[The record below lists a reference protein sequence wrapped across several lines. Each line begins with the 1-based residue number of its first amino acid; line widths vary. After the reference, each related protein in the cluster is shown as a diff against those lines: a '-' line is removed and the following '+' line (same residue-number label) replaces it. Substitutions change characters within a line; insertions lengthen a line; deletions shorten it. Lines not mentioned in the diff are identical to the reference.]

1 MKEVVA
7 GIDIGGTN
15 TVFGLVDRDGNIEC
29 EGHIRTADFP
39 DVQDFVSTLA
49 GELNKLL
56 GSKDNLSLSA
66 IGIGAPNA
74 NYHKGTIELAPNL
87 AWKGI
92 VPLAGYI
99 KERINVPVFM
109 TNDANAAAMGE
120 MIFGGAKKMKDFIV
134 LTLGTGL
141 GSGIV
146 INGEVVYGHTGFAG
160 ELGHTIVVPGGRDC
174 GCGRQGCYETYA
186 SATGLVRTT
195 LHMLSEMKEE
205 SSLRDMA
212 PSELTAKKITEAAAK
227 NDPVALEA
235 LAHTAEVLGF
245 GIINAIVFSSPEAVF
260 LFGGLAQ
267 AGEMLFKP
275 VREYVDKNV
284 QPIFRGTVSILPS
297 GVPESNAAVLGAAAL
312 AWNDLNKQKDSVGQR
327 KM

>member
-15 TVFGLVDRDGNIEC
+15 TVFGLVDKTGSIIAEERLKTTDYPEIKNFVFSLV
-29 EGHIRTADFP
+29 TAINKLMAGKENLK
-39 DVQDFVSTLA
+39 LA
-49 GELNKLL
+49 G
-56 GSKDNLSLSA
+56 

-92 VPLAGYI
+92 VPLASHI
-99 KERINVPVFM
+99 RKIIDVPVII

-120 MIFGGAKKMKDFIV
+120 MIFGGAKEMKDFIV

-186 SATGLVRTT
+186 SASGLVRTV
-195 LHMLSEMKEE
+195 LYMLSEMREE
-205 SSLRDMA
+205 SSLRDIP
-212 PSELTAKKITEAAAK
+212 PSELTAKTIAEAAANK
-227 NDPVALEA
+227 DPIAVEA
-235 LAHTAEVLGF
+235 FDYTAEILAL

-275 VREYVDKNV
+275 VRKYVDENV
-284 QPIFRGTVSILPS
+284 QPIFKGTVKILPS
-297 GVPESNAAVLGAAAL
+297 GVSESNAAVLGAAAL
-312 AWNDLNKQKDSVGQR
+312 AWNELKNKKLL
-327 KM
+327 

>member
-15 TVFGLVDRDGNIEC
+15 TVFGIVDKGGNILAENC
-29 EGHIRTADFP
+29 LKTTDYPEIKN
-39 DVQDFVSTLA
+39 FVSALTIA
-49 GELNKLL
+49 INKLMEGKSGL
-56 GSKDNLSLSA
+56 KLTA
-66 IGIGAPNA
+66 IGVGAPNA

-92 VPLAGYI
+92 VPLADHFRKKI
-99 KERINVPVFM
+99 DVPVII

-120 MIFGGAKKMKDFIV
+120 MLFGGAKKMKDFIV

-186 SATGLVRTT
+186 SASGLVRTV
-195 LHMLSEMKEE
+195 LSMLSEMRDE
-205 SSLRDMA
+205 STLRDIP
-212 PSELTAKKITEAAAK
+212 PSELTAKKIADAAAK
-227 NDPVALEA
+227 EDPVALEA
-235 LAHTAEVLGF
+235 MDYTAEMLAF
-245 GIINAIVFSSPEAVF
+245 GIINAIGFSSPEAVF

-267 AGEMLFKP
+267 AGEMLFIPTRK
-275 VREYVDKNV
+275 YVDQNV
-284 QPIFRGTVSILPS
+284 QPIFKGTVKILPS
-297 GVPESNAAVLGAAAL
+297 GVSESNAAVLGAAAL
-312 AWNDLNKQKDSVGQR
+312 AWNELKK
-327 KM
+327 

>member
-1 MKEVVA
+1 MMEVVA

-15 TVFGLVDRDGNIEC
+15 TVFGLVDKSGNILSENSLK
-29 EGHIRTADFP
+29 TTDYP
-39 DVQDFVSTLA
+39 DIKNFVSALVSA
-49 GELNKLL
+49 INKLMEGKTDL
-56 GSKDNLSLSA
+56 KLVA

-92 VPLAGYI
+92 VPLGEYVRAKI
-99 KERINVPVFM
+99 DVPVIL

-146 INGEVVYGHTGFAG
+146 INGELVYGHTGFAG
-160 ELGHTIVVPGGRDC
+160 ELGHTIIVPGGRDC

-186 SATGLVRTT
+186 SASGLVRTV
-195 LHMLSEMKEE
+195 LNLLSEMREE
-205 SSLRDMA
+205 SSLRDIP
-212 PSELTAKKITEAAAK
+212 PSQLTSKIIAEAAAN
-227 NDPVALEA
+227 NDPVALETMDY
-235 LAHTAEVLGF
+235 TAEMLAF
-245 GIINAIVFSSPEAVF
+245 GIINAIGFSSPEAVF

-267 AGEMLFKP
+267 AGEMLFAP
-275 VREYVDKNV
+275 VREYVDQNV
-284 QPIFRGTVSILPS
+284 QPIFRGTVKILPS
-297 GVPESNAAVLGAAAL
+297 GVSESNAAVLGAAAL
-312 AWNDLNKQKDSVGQR
+312 AWNEIK
-327 KM
+327 